1 MRDTTGLDVACCLW
15 EKYAE
20 QFEPLIESGNDQPL
34 ICFIRFA
41 KIILFRGTIRLSN
54 AYDGSVVTLNPTV
67 KEAIE
72 FKQKMQQDDLSLA
85 LYDNKNE
92 SMKVIKKQVEDLT
105 QIEVKTIS
113 EFWTHLRLGVAKS
126 YVQLNQ
132 WTQIGVGSTLDVIF
146 AEGVLLGLVD
156 IWLVLKSQCSVVRF
170 AVLMSE
176 MCHQS
181 TSCIY
186 LLKMTV
192 RHVKSGYL
200 TLLQTPL

>member
-1 MRDTTGLDVACCLW
+1 MFD
-15 EKYAE
+15 
-20 QFEPLIESGNDQPL
+20 
-34 ICFIRFA
+34 
-41 KIILFRGTIRLSN
+41 FR
-54 AYDGSVVTLNPTV
+54 
-67 KEAIE
+67 
-72 FKQKMQQDDLSLA
+72 MQQDDLSLA

-113 EFWTHLRLGVAKS
+113 EFWTHLRSVSISLYLYNSVKYGKVWFYICSMYFIFRLGVAKS

-181 TSCIY
+181 
-186 LLKMTV
+186 K
-192 RHVKSGYL
+192 
-200 TLLQTPL
+200 